1 MNISQVKTA
10 TKIARAYLKK
20 HNSGEWK
27 LEYCAEKSLLKD
39 SRGRVYFLVVDG
51 VICKMGGSQSKMGIK
66 STMYNYQTAMG
77 GSPSLRSVGIHKHIE
92 AVLSEGKTV
101 EIYCIWGPQST
112 MEVPGLFESTS
123 MPVAPFKEMETN
135 CLKDY
140 KDVEGCYPI
149 WNYQENGIKWPA
161 WIRDEYDYVKNGN

>member
-66 STMYNYQTAMG
+66 STMYNL
-77 GSPSLRSVGIHKHIE
+77 SLIHI
-92 AVLSEGKTV
+92 
-101 EIYCIWGPQST
+101 
-112 MEVPGLFESTS
+112 
-123 MPVAPFKEMETN
+123 
-135 CLKDY
+135 
-140 KDVEGCYPI
+140 
-149 WNYQENGIKWPA
+149 
-161 WIRDEYDYVKNGN
+161 